1 MVVQLQV
8 TPQQALVD
16 IPVEIVCSGCQPGQM
31 VTLRTK
37 AQDSNQQ
44 SWDGY
49 ATYQADEQGE
59 VRPGLQEALSGTYRG
74 VDAMGLFWSMQV
86 KRKRH
91 IPPTFVWRDEE
102 PLHVQLTAEIA
113 SQTVAQ
119 ADIER
124 VFVSPDVEKVILS
137 EQGLV
142 GTLYHPKAAEC
153 YPGVLILSGS
163 DGSLRPNQAAVL
175 ASHGYAALSLVYFN
189 APGLPN
195 TLANI
200 PLEYFEKAIAWLQ
213 AQPFVNAE
221 KIGVIGLSRGGELS
235 LLLGAMFPAIKAV
248 VAGSPSGITHAGL
261 GRNVATWTYH
271 DEPFP
276 YPRPRFTFWSWLS
289 WMTNWL
295 KGRAFELKSIF
306 MLSLQDQEN
315 VARATI
321 PVEKTRGPILLIS
334 GDEDQ
339 MWPASLFSEMVV
351 QRLREQQFPYAYEH
365 LLYAG
370 AGHFVCFPYGYPHF
384 PPAYLPQNG
393 MAFGGSAAANAVA
406 LKDSWEKILAFF
418 AQNL

>member
-1 MVVQLQV
+1 MAVQLQV
-8 TPQQALVD
+8 MPRQALVD
-16 IPVEIVCSGCQPGQM
+16 VPVEIVCSGCQPGQE

-44 SWDGY
+44 SWGAY

-59 VRPGLQEALSGTYRG
+59 VRPGLQEALTGTYCG
-74 VDAMGLFWSMQV
+74 VDAMGLFWSMKV
-86 KRKRH
+86 TRKRH
-91 IPPTFVWRDEE
+91 MPPSFIWRDEE
-102 PLHVQLTAEIA
+102 PLHVQLMAEIA
-113 SQTVAQ
+113 GQTVAQ

-124 VFVSPDVEKVILS
+124 VFVSPDVEKVVLS

-142 GTLYHPKAAEC
+142 GTLYHPKAAGR

-175 ASHGYAALSLVYFN
+175 ASYGYAALSLVYFN
-189 APGLPN
+189 APELPD
-195 TLANI
+195 TLAHI

-213 AQPFVNAE
+213 EQSFVNAE

-235 LLLGAMFPAIKAV
+235 LLLGATFPAIKAV

-261 GRNVATWTYH
+261 GRDVASWTYH
-271 DEPFP
+271 GEPLP
-276 YPRPRFTFWSWLS
+276 YPKPRFTFWSWLS
-289 WMTNWL
+289 WMINWL
-295 KGRAFELKSIF
+295 RGRAFELKGIF

-315 VARATI
+315 VVKATI
-321 PVEKTRGPILLIS
+321 PVEKTQGPILLIS
-334 GDEDQ
+334 GDDDQ
-339 MWPASLFSEMVV
+339 MWPAGLFSEMVV
-351 QRLREQQFPYAYEH
+351 KRLRERQFPYAYEH
-365 LLYAG
+365 LSYAG
-370 AGHFVCFPYGYPHF
+370 AGHFVCFPYGYPFF

-406 LKDSWEKILAFF
+406 LKDSWKKILAFF